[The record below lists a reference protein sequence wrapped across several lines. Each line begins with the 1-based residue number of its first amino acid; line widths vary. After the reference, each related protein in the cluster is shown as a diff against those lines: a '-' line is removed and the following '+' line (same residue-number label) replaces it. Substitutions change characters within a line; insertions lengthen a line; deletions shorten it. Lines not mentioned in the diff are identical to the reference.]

1 MLRTPEFYETIDR
14 IREHLDAKYAAR
26 EEALKLAREVVR
38 AAANA
43 VRAVHRGEFE
53 AAEALLAEGRQK
65 LQAATQL
72 LAEHPDI
79 LWAGFIGD
87 AAKELV
93 EAHVTF
99 AVIANRPVPGPDE
112 LKVEPLSYLQGL
124 AEAVGELRRHLLDL
138 IRTGQL
144 GRAEEI
150 LGTMDAI
157 YEVLVALDY
166 PDGMTGGLR
175 RLTDQVRGILERS
188 RGDLTLSIRQWE
200 LAKYLGARDI
210 IAPQEGL

>member
-43 VRAVHRGEFE
+43 VRAAHRGEFGT
-53 AAEALLAEGRQK
+53 AEALLAEGHQK
-65 LQAATQL
+65 LQAATDL
-72 LAEHPDI
+72 LAEHPDV

-93 EAHVTF
+93 EAYVTL
-99 AVIANRPVPGPDE
+99 AVIAGRPIPGPEE
-112 LKVEPLSYLQGL
+112 LNVEPLSYLQGL

-138 IRTGQL
+138 IRTGRL

-150 LGTMDAI
+150 LGAMDAI

-200 LAKYLGARDI
+200 LAKYLGTRDI
-210 IAPQEGL
+210 IAPQE

>member
-1 MLRTPEFYETIDR
+1 MLRTPEFQATIER

-26 EEALKLAREVVR
+26 EEALKLAREAVR

-43 VRAVHRGEFE
+43 VRATHRGEF
-53 AAEALLAEGRQK
+53 ATAEALLEEGRRK
-65 LQAATQL
+65 LQAATDL
-72 LAEHPDI
+72 LADHPDV
-79 LWAGFIGD
+79 LWAGFVGD

-93 EAHVTF
+93 EAWVTLSVV
-99 AVIANRPVPGPDE
+99 ADRPIPGPEE
-112 LKVEPLSYLQGL
+112 LAVEPVSYVQGL

-144 GRAEEI
+144 DRAEAV
-150 LGTMDAI
+150 LGAMDAI
-157 YEVLVALDY
+157 YEVLVTLDY

-210 IAPQEGL
+210 IAPQE

>member
-1 MLRTPEFYETIDR
+1 MLPTPEFYEAIDR

-43 VRAVHRGEFE
+43 VRAAHRGEFE

-99 AVIANRPVPGPDE
+99 AVIANRPVPGPEE

-144 GRAEEI
+144 VFYPIFKVRPGELHGLLWALEEAATEGRQ
-150 LGTMDAI
+150 
-157 YEVLVALDY
+157 
-166 PDGMTGGLR
+166 
-175 RLTDQVRGILERS
+175 QVPP
-188 RGDLTLSIRQWE
+188 
-200 LAKYLGARDI
+200 
-210 IAPQEGL
+210 APR

>member
-1 MLRTPEFYETIDR
+1 MRTPEFQATIER

-43 VRAVHRGEFE
+43 VRAAHRGEF
-53 AAEALLAEGRQK
+53 ATAEALLEESRRK
-65 LQAATQL
+65 LQAATDL
-72 LAEHPDI
+72 LADHPDV
-79 LWAGFIGD
+79 LWAGFVSD

-93 EAHVTF
+93 EAWVTLS
-99 AVIANRPVPGPDE
+99 VIADRPIPGPEE
-112 LKVEPLSYLQGL
+112 LNVEPVSYVQGL

-144 GRAEEI
+144 ARAEAI
-150 LGTMDAI
+150 LGAMDAI
-157 YEVLVALDY
+157 YEVLVTLDY

-200 LAKYLGARDI
+200 LAKHLGARDI
-210 IAPQEGL
+210 IAPQE

>member
-43 VRAVHRGEFE
+43 VRAAHRGEFRP
-53 AAEALLAEGRQK
+53 AEALLAESCQK
-65 LQAATQL
+65 LRAATDL
-72 LAEHPDI
+72 LAEHPDV

-93 EAHVTF
+93 EAYVTF
-99 AVIANRPVPGPDE
+99 AVIANRPIPGPEE
-112 LKVEPLSYLQGL
+112 LNVEPLSYLQGL

-138 IRTGQL
+138 IRTGQF

-150 LGTMDAI
+150 LGAMDAI
-157 YEVLVALDY
+157 YEVLIALDY

-200 LAKYLGARDI
+200 LAKYLGTRDI
-210 IAPQEGL
+210 VAPQE